1 MKRYA
6 AHPDGGLLTSHTPIG
21 YSTGMVHVIRDKEK
35 MVNRI
40 RRLRGQVDAIERAL
54 EQGQECGA
62 ILQTIA
68 ACRGAMNGLM
78 AELVEEQ
85 IRSHVL
91 SPDRRKPTAEQA
103 QAAEGLISLVRTY
116 LR

>member
-1 MKRYA
+1 M
-6 AHPDGGLLTSHTPIG
+6 
-21 YSTGMVHVIRDKEK
+21 
-35 MVNRI
+35 NRI
-40 RRLRGQVDAIERAL
+40 RRLRRQVGAIEKAL

-78 AELVEEQ
+78 AELVKEQ

-91 SPDRRKPTAEQA
+91 TPDRRKPTAKQA
-103 QAAEGLISLVRTY
+103 QAAEGLIRLVRRY

>member
-1 MKRYA
+1 M
-6 AHPDGGLLTSHTPIG
+6 AHT
-21 YSTGMVHVIRDKEK
+21 IREKEK
-35 MVNRI
+35 LLNRI
-40 RRLRGQVDAIERAL
+40 RRLRGQVDAIEKAL
-54 EQGQECGA
+54 EQGQECAA

-91 SPDRRKPTAEQA
+91 IGERRKPTAEQA
-103 QAAEGLISLVRTY
+103 AAADGLINLVRTY

>member
-1 MKRYA
+1 MA
-6 AHPDGGLLTSHTPIG
+6 
-21 YSTGMVHVIRDKEK
+21 HVIRDKERL
-35 MVNRI
+35 VNRI
-40 RRLRGQVDAIERAL
+40 RRLRGQVDAIEKAL

-91 SPDRRKPTAEQA
+91 PQDRRKPTAEQA
-103 QAAEGLISLVRTY
+103 QAAEGLISLMRTY

>member
-1 MKRYA
+1 MT
-6 AHPDGGLLTSHTPIG
+6 PDTRVEYSYDMPHT
-21 YSTGMVHVIRDKEK
+21 IREKEK
-35 MVNRI
+35 LLNRI
-40 RRLRGQVDAIERAL
+40 RRLRGQVDAIEKAL
-54 EQGQECGA
+54 EEGRECGA

-78 AELVEEQ
+78 AELMEEQ

-91 SPDRRKPTAEQA
+91 DSDARKPSAHQA
-103 QAAEGLISLVRTY
+103 RAADGLVTLLRTY

>member
-1 MKRYA
+1 M
-6 AHPDGGLLTSHTPIG
+6 AHT
-21 YSTGMVHVIRDKEK
+21 IRDKEK
-35 MVNRI
+35 LLNRI
-40 RRLRGQVDAIERAL
+40 RRLRGQVDAIEKAL
-54 EQGQECGA
+54 EQGQECAA

-91 SPDRRKPTAEQA
+91 NGDRRKPTAA
-103 QAAEGLISLVRTY
+103 QATAADGLINLVRTY

>member
-1 MKRYA
+1 M
-6 AHPDGGLLTSHTPIG
+6 AHT
-21 YSTGMVHVIRDKEK
+21 IRDKQK
-35 MVNRI
+35 LLNRI
-40 RRLRGQVDAIERAL
+40 RRLRGQVDAIEKAL
-54 EQGQECGA
+54 DQERKCSD

-91 SPDRRKPTAEQA
+91 DTERRKPTVGQTT
-103 QAAEGLISLVRTY
+103 AAEGLINIVRTY

>member
-1 MKRYA
+1 M
-6 AHPDGGLLTSHTPIG
+6 AHT
-21 YSTGMVHVIRDKEK
+21 IREKEK
-35 MVNRI
+35 LLNRI
-40 RRLRGQVDAIERAL
+40 RRLRGQVDAIERGL
-54 EQGQECGA
+54 EEGQECAA

-85 IRSHVL
+85 VRSHL
-91 SPDRRKPTAEQA
+91 LESDRRKPTAA
-103 QAAEGLISLVRTY
+103 QMSSAEGLINIVRTY

>member
-1 MKRYA
+1 MGHA
-6 AHPDGGLLTSHTPIG
+6 
-21 YSTGMVHVIRDKEK
+21 IRDKEK
-35 MVNRI
+35 LLNRI
-40 RRLRGQVDAIERAL
+40 RRLRGQVDAIEKAL
-54 EQGQECGA
+54 ERGQECGA

-91 SPDRRKPTAEQA
+91 NTDRRKPTAGQA
-103 QAAEGLISLVRTY
+103 QAAEGLINLVRTY

>member
-1 MKRYA
+1 M
-6 AHPDGGLLTSHTPIG
+6 AHI
-21 YSTGMVHVIRDKEK
+21 IRDKEK
-35 MVNRI
+35 LLNRI
-40 RRLRGQVDAIERAL
+40 RRLRGQVDAIEKAL
-54 EQGQECGA
+54 DQDQECST

-68 ACRGAMNGLM
+68 SCRGAMNGLM

-91 SPDRRKPTAEQA
+91 SERRKATAEQTRS
-103 QAAEGLISLVRTY
+103 AEGLISLVRTY

>member
-1 MKRYA
+1 M
-6 AHPDGGLLTSHTPIG
+6 HT
-21 YSTGMVHVIRDKEK
+21 IRDKEK
-35 MVNRI
+35 LLNRI
-40 RRLRGQVDAIERAL
+40 RRLRGQVDAIEKAL
-54 EQGQECGA
+54 EQGRECA
-62 ILQTIA
+62 DILHTIA

-91 SPDRRKPTAEQA
+91 DPDRQKLTASQA
-103 QAAEGLISLVRTY
+103 SAAEGLINLVRTY